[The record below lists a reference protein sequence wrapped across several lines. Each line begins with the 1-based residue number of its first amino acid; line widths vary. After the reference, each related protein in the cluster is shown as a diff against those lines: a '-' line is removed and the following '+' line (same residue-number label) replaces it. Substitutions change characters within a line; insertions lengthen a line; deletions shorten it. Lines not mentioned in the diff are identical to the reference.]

1 MSIKLLNEEDVAVI
15 GLLGD
20 IDMQE
25 VVNIRNTIASVLDS
39 GCNQLVLD
47 LSRVQ
52 HINATGMGILTESLR
67 RIRHLQ
73 GDMKLA
79 GVNPYVENIFELTGI
94 KRFFEIHA
102 TRGDAV
108 KSFKRY
114 KYAAA

>member
-1 MSIKLLNEEDVAVI
+1 MSIQLRNEDDVAVVS
-15 GLLGD
+15 LLGD
-20 IDMQE
+20 VDMEE
-25 VVNIRNTIASVLDS
+25 VVNIRNTIATVLHG

-67 RIRHLQ
+67 RIRHLH

-79 GVNPYVENIFELTGI
+79 SVNPYVENIFVLTGI
-94 KRFFEIHA
+94 KRFFEIYA
-102 TRGDAV
+102 TREAAV